1 MMKSLCARIL
11 CALCAC
17 ALSAAVF
24 ARGTDT
30 KEQLGNVK
38 FPVSCAPAVQPK
50 FDRAMALYHSFD
62 WPRGKQAFAEVAQ
75 LDSRCAMAHWGL
87 AMIASDNPFG
97 WPVSL
102 KLKEGAEAI
111 GKAKE
116 IGAATPR
123 ERDYIEALA
132 ALYAEFERTPHRPRA
147 LAYEQAMEQLAVKY
161 PQDIEAKILSAL
173 AVSAN
178 HDLNDKTYARP
189 LKAAAL
195 LEPLFK
201 SYPDHP
207 GVAHYLIHS
216 YDYPPIASK
225 GLDAAK
231 RYSRV
236 APSASHAQHMP
247 SHILTRV
254 GFWRESVASNQESV
268 RVAGE
273 NKSNRLHGLDYMAYA
288 YLQLGEDAKADKV
301 YADALA
307 TGPASNRGFAEPF
320 ALAALPSRL
329 ALEPGRWAQA
339 ARLELTPLVTAED
352 WGRFPQAESVLV
364 FSRGLGAARNGNP
377 AEARRQVERLRALH
391 ATLTERKLGYW
402 AEQTEVQAKIVTA
415 WALKAEGKDADALA
429 AMRAAADHE
438 DSTEKHAVVP
448 GPIMPARELLAD
460 MLMETGKPAEALPQY
475 EASLAKEPNRF
486 RGLAGAGLAA
496 ERSGDKARA
505 RVHYEKLV
513 AMCAGSESTRPE
525 VARARQLIAA
535 N

>member
-1 MMKSLCARIL
+1 MLATTVKVIG
-11 CALCAC
+11 ALAMSAVSVA
-17 ALSAAVF
+17 ALAHGDDA
-24 ARGTDT
+24 
-30 KEQLGNVK
+30 KERLGSVK
-38 FPVSCAPAVQPK
+38 FEVSCAAAVQPK
-50 FDRAMALYHSFD
+50 FNRAMALYHSFD

-75 LDSRCAMAHWGL
+75 LDGRCAMAQWGL
-87 AMIASDNPFG
+87 AMVASDNPFG

-111 GKAKE
+111 AKAKQ

-123 ERDYIEALA
+123 ERNYIEALE
-132 ALYAEFERTPHRPRA
+132 ALYADHERTPHRPRA
-147 LAYEQAMEQLAVKY
+147 LAYEQAMEKLAAKY
-161 PQDIEAKILSAL
+161 PKDPEAQILYAL

-189 LKAAAL
+189 LKAAAI
-195 LEPLFK
+195 LEPQFK

-216 YDYPPIASK
+216 YDYPPIAAK
-225 GLDAAK
+225 GLGAAR
-231 RYSRV
+231 RYAKI

-247 SHILTRV
+247 SHVFTRV
-254 GFWRESVASNQESV
+254 GFWRESVASNRESV
-268 RVAGE
+268 RVAAG
-273 NKSNRLHGLDYMAYA
+273 NNFNALHGLDYMAYA
-288 YLQLGEDAKADKV
+288 YLQLGEDAKAEQV
-301 YADALA
+301 LAEALA
-307 TGPASNRGFAEPF
+307 RGPASDRGFAEPF
-320 ALAALPSRL
+320 ALAAIPSRL
-329 ALEPGRWAQA
+329 ALERGRWADA
-339 ARLELTPLVTAED
+339 AKLELTPLVTAAD

-364 FSRGLGAARNGNP
+364 FSRGLGAARSGDA
-377 AEARRQVERLRALH
+377 AEARRQIERLRALH

-402 AEQTEVQAKIVTA
+402 AEQTEVQAKVVAA
-415 WALKAEGKDADALA
+415 WALKAEGKDAEGLA

-448 GPIMPARELLAD
+448 GPIVPARELLAD
-460 MLMETGKPAEALPQY
+460 MLVETGKPAEALPQY

-505 RVHYEKLV
+505 RAHYEKLA

-525 VARARQLIAA
+525 LARARQPLAA
-535 N
+535 K